1 MKIKGL
7 TYIAIICLTIVFVIN
22 FTEFK
27 IVNGIDKADKI
38 EALIENLC
46 LSYIAGY
53 MFFFLNNY
61 LVERKEKK
69 HILPFVA
76 RNVIGIIVNNYSI
89 INCINGNMKMALS
102 EYPTLDELKVSLSK
116 IYPKNKLPLFYKNE
130 NWIYLFKNRQ
140 KLTIQSIERILLA
153 GKHIDEE
160 LRSILLNMY
169 SSLYLKEEYA
179 FNSDDF
185 EDEDL
190 SKYSRVI
197 KTHFDLVEKLNS
209 YYNKNLKKYYVFN
222 QK

>member
-1 MKIKGL
+1 
-7 TYIAIICLTIVFVIN
+7 
-22 FTEFK
+22 
-27 IVNGIDKADKI
+27 
-38 EALIENLC
+38 
-46 LSYIAGY
+46 
-53 MFFFLNNY
+53 
-61 LVERKEKK
+61 
-69 HILPFVA
+69 LPFVA

-89 INCINGNMKMALS
+89 INCINGNMKMTLS

-116 IYPKNKLPLFYKNE
+116 INPKNKLPLFYKNE
-130 NWIYLFKNRQ
+130 NWIYLFKIRQ
-140 KLTIQSIERILLA
+140 KSTIQTIERILLA

-185 EDEDL
+185 EEEDL

-197 KTHFDLVEKLNS
+197 KTHFDLIEKLNS

>member
-1 MKIKGL
+1 
-7 TYIAIICLTIVFVIN
+7 
-22 FTEFK
+22 
-27 IVNGIDKADKI
+27 
-38 EALIENLC
+38 
-46 LSYIAGY
+46 
-53 MFFFLNNY
+53 
-61 LVERKEKK
+61 
-69 HILPFVA
+69 
-76 RNVIGIIVNNYSI
+76 
-89 INCINGNMKMALS
+89 MKMTLS

-116 IYPKNKLPLFYKNE
+116 INPKNKLPLFYKNE
-130 NWIYLFKNRQ
+130 NWIYLFKIRQ
-140 KLTIQSIERILLA
+140 KSTIQTIERILLA

-185 EDEDL
+185 EEEDL

-197 KTHFDLVEKLNS
+197 KTHFDLIEKLNS